1 MTSFQPSVGYP
12 EHGFAKSW
20 TQVAAMILCV
30 VCMASS
36 LPLFGASLLHFP
48 ASTLCYFES
57 PLGIKQQNW
66 IQTGRDGSGEM
77 IMNDKGEEELEPKE
91 RAFQRWG
98 PDTYQ

>member
-30 VCMASS
+30 MCMASS

-77 IMNDKGEEELEPKE
+77 IMDNKGEEELEPKE
-91 RAFQRWG
+91 RAF
-98 PDTYQ
+98 